1 MNLTTR
7 ATTPELMDDLTLAT
21 DELRQ
26 NLDELET
33 INTWLGGYRP
43 VLAALARLR
52 ARFPAGRP
60 LRLADLGSGGGDTL
74 RHVARWARRHGVPL
88 AAEGIDANEF
98 MLAYAT
104 AKSQAYP
111 EISYRQLDIFSP
123 EFAARPYDV
132 LTASLFCHHFTD
144 AELVSLLRGWHR
156 QAGLAVVINDLHR
169 HPLAYYS
176 IKYLTKL
183 LGGSRLVQN
192 DAPLSVA
199 RAFSRADW
207 VRLLAQAG
215 ITHYE
220 LRWCW
225 AFRWQVA
232 IFATSNTPA

>member
-7 ATTPELMDDLTLAT
+7 ATTPELMDDLGLAT
-21 DELRQ
+21 EELRQ

-33 INTWLGGYRP
+33 INTWLGGYQP
-43 VLAALARLR
+43 VLAALAQLR
-52 ARFPAGRP
+52 PHFPPARA

-74 RHVARWARRHGVPL
+74 RHVARWARQQGVG
-88 AAEGIDANEF
+88 AELTGIDANAF
-98 MLAYAT
+98 MLDYAT
-104 AKSQAYP
+104 AKSTTYP
-111 EISYRQLDIFSP
+111 EITYQQFDIFSP
-123 EFAARPYDV
+123 EFASQSYDV

-144 AELVSLLRGWHR
+144 AELVGLLRRWQH
-156 QAGLAVVINDLHR
+156 QAQVAVIVNDLHR

-176 IKYLTKL
+176 IKYLTKW

-207 VRLLAQAG
+207 QHLLAEAG
-215 ITHYE
+215 ITKYS

-225 AFRWQVA
+225 AFRWQLIIMA
-232 IFATSNTPA
+232 